1 MKKKDILT
9 ALLLLGSTVQAQNWP
24 EIKPEARP
32 GSRWW
37 WMGSAVD
44 QKGLAYNLH
53 KYGTAGIGSL
63 EITPIYGVKGNEQR
77 DIPFLSSRW
86 MEMYQYTQ
94 DEAQKNGIDIDMNT
108 GTGWPFGGPE
118 ITLEHAATRAIF
130 EQYTVTG
137 GKKIEQQIEITSPKE
152 QKQREFAQL
161 SRLMAYAEDG
171 TCLNLTSKVK
181 NGKLEWNAPKGKWK
195 LIALFVGKTLQKV
208 KRAAPGGEGY
218 VMDHMNPEAVKGYFT
233 KFDRA
238 FKQNKATY
246 PRTFFNDSYEV
257 YKADWTPHLLE
268 EFERRRGYKLEEHF
282 PEFLDASRPEA
293 TRRIVSDYRET
304 VSEMLIDNFTTQWT
318 KWAHKHGSTTRNQA
332 HGSPANLIDTYASV
346 DIPECEG
353 FGLTDF
359 HIKGLRKDSLTRPNF
374 SDISMLKYAS
384 SAAHIAGKPY
394 TSSETF
400 TWLTEHFRTSLSQC
414 KPDMDLM
421 FVSGVNH
428 MFFHGTPYSPQDAAW
443 PGWLFYASIN
453 MSPTN
458 SIWRDAPAFFE
469 YITRCQSFLQMG
481 QPDNDFLVYLP
492 IYDLWDELPGR
503 LVSFDIHKMD
513 RYAPK
518 FIKTIQTIIA
528 GGYDVDYIS
537 DAFIKTTRC
546 ADNQLVTSGGTH
558 YKALIVPA
566 ARLMPAATLRFLYT
580 YTDIHTRKRTHHRRL
595 RLSAGTGTDGN
606 SLRRVENTM
615 WTSVYPPLESRRA
628 SLFCFVST
636 KQRYRRMG
644 YTECSRNDCHVLQS
658 DERRKRQ
665 GTKPDRK
672 REIAGPSATEIG
684 GKPHHS
690 DIRQVTGRRTSVEL
704 SQRTDI
710 QSESRPWMETRI
722 RGKHTDHKRSV

>member
-1 MKKKDILT
+1 MKKKNILT

-130 EQYTVTG
+130 EQYIVTG

-171 TCLNLTSKVK
+171 ACLNLTSKVK
-181 NGKLEWNAPKGKWK
+181 NGKLEWNAPKGEWK

-218 VMDHMNPEAVKGYFT
+218 VMDHMNPEAVKEYFT

-238 FKQNKATY
+238 FKQTKATY

-304 VSEMLIDNFTTQWT
+304 VSEMLIDNFTAQWT
-318 KWAHKHGSTTRNQA
+318 KWAH
-332 HGSPANLIDTYASV
+332 
-346 DIPECEG
+346 
-353 FGLTDF
+353 
-359 HIKGLRKDSLTRPNF
+359 
-374 SDISMLKYAS
+374 
-384 SAAHIAGKPY
+384 
-394 TSSETF
+394 
-400 TWLTEHFRTSLSQC
+400 
-414 KPDMDLM
+414 
-421 FVSGVNH
+421 
-428 MFFHGTPYSPQDAAW
+428 
-443 PGWLFYASIN
+443 
-453 MSPTN
+453 
-458 SIWRDAPAFFE
+458 
-469 YITRCQSFLQMG
+469 
-481 QPDNDFLVYLP
+481 
-492 IYDLWDELPGR
+492 
-503 LVSFDIHKMD
+503 
-513 RYAPK
+513 
-518 FIKTIQTIIA
+518 
-528 GGYDVDYIS
+528 
-537 DAFIKTTRC
+537 
-546 ADNQLVTSGGTH
+546 
-558 YKALIVPA
+558 
-566 ARLMPAATLRFLYT
+566 
-580 YTDIHTRKRTHHRRL
+580 
-595 RLSAGTGTDGN
+595 
-606 SLRRVENTM
+606 
-615 WTSVYPPLESRRA
+615 
-628 SLFCFVST
+628 
-636 KQRYRRMG
+636 
-644 YTECSRNDCHVLQS
+644 
-658 DERRKRQ
+658 
-665 GTKPDRK
+665 
-672 REIAGPSATEIG
+672 
-684 GKPHHS
+684 
-690 DIRQVTGRRTSVEL
+690 
-704 SQRTDI
+704 
-710 QSESRPWMETRI
+710 
-722 RGKHTDHKRSV
+722 